1 MSGSR
6 FNLSA
11 LAVRERSITLFL
23 IVLVTIAGIYAFFGL
38 GRAEDPPFTVKQ
50 MTVISVWPGATA
62 QEMQDQVAEPLEK
75 RLQELKWYDRTETYT
90 RPGMA
95 FITLSLQDKTPPA
108 EVQEAFYQARKK
120 LGDESLNLPAGTIG
134 PMINDEFADVT
145 FALFALKA
153 KGEPQRQLVRDAEA
167 MRQQLLHVPGV
178 KKVNIIGEQ
187 AERIYIAFSHDRLAT
202 LGLSPQDIFNALNNQ
217 NALKAAG
224 SIETRGAQMF
234 IRLDGAFDELQKI
247 RDTPVVAQGKTL
259 RLSDVATVER
269 GYEDP
274 PTMLIRNQHEPALLL
289 GIVMREGWN
298 GLALGKALDA
308 ETAKINAS
316 LPLGMTL
323 SKVTDQSVNISSAVD
338 EFMIKFFV
346 ALLVVMVVC
355 FVSMG
360 WRVGVVVAAAVPLT
374 LAVVFVMMEAAG
386 INFDRVTLGS
396 LILALGL
403 LVDDAI
409 IAIEMMV
416 VKMEEGYDRVK
427 ASAYAWSHTA
437 APMLAGTLV
446 TAIGFMPNGFAQ
458 STAGEYT
465 SNMFWIVGLALI
477 ASWFVAVVFTPYLG
491 VKILP
496 AIPKV
501 EGGHAAIYDTP
512 RYNRFRRMLSRVIA
526 GKWRVAGAVVAIF
539 ILAISGMGLV
549 KKQFFPTSDRPE
561 VLVEVQMPY
570 GTSIEQTRAA
580 TAKIEAWLS
589 QQPEANIVTAYI
601 GQGSPR
607 FYLAMAP
614 ELPDPSFA
622 KIVILTDSETSR
634 EALKFR
640 LREAVASGLAPD
652 ARVRV
657 TQLVFGPY
665 SPFPVAWRVSGPDV
679 GTLRDIADKVKG
691 VLQASPMMRTV
702 NTDWGSRVPVLHFT
716 LDQNRLQAT
725 GLTSSAVAE
734 QLQFL
739 LSGVPITAVREDIRS
754 VEVMGRAAGDI
765 RLDPAKIEGFT
776 LVGNAG
782 QRVPLSQIGKIEIG
796 MEDPILR
803 RRDRTPTIT
812 VRGDIADNLQPPD
825 VSVAIMKQL
834 QPIIDTLPAGYR
846 IEMAGS
852 IEESGKATQAMIPL
866 FPIMIALTLLI
877 IILQVRSLSA
887 MVMVFLTAPLGLI
900 GVVPTLLIFNQ
911 PFGINA
917 LVGLIALSGILM
929 RNTLI
934 LIGQIDHNQK
944 DGLDP
949 FHAVVEATVQR
960 ARPVLLTA
968 LAAVLAFIPLTHS
981 VFWGTLAYTLI
992 GGTLG
997 GTAITLVFLP
1007 AMYAIWF
1014 RIRPAEQRVQSPA
1027 ENV

>member
-202 LGLSPQDIFNALNNQ
+202 MGLSPQDIFNALNNQ

-374 LAVVFVMMEAAG
+374 LAVVFVVMEAAG

-539 ILAISGMGLV
+539 ILAIFGMGLV

-640 LREAVASGLAPD
+640 LREAVASGLAPE

-665 SPFPVAWRVSGPDV
+665 SPFPVAWRGSGPDV

>member
-1 MSGSR
+1 M
-6 FNLSA
+6 
-11 LAVRERSITLFL
+11 
-23 IVLVTIAGIYAFFGL
+23 
-38 GRAEDPPFTVKQ
+38 
-50 MTVISVWPGATA
+50 
-62 QEMQDQVAEPLEK
+62 
-75 RLQELKWYDRTETYT
+75 
-90 RPGMA
+90 
-95 FITLSLQDKTPPA
+95 
-108 EVQEAFYQARKK
+108 
-120 LGDESLNLPAGTIG
+120 
-134 PMINDEFADVT
+134 
-145 FALFALKA
+145 
-153 KGEPQRQLVRDAEA
+153 
-167 MRQQLLHVPGV
+167 
-178 KKVNIIGEQ
+178 
-187 AERIYIAFSHDRLAT
+187 
-202 LGLSPQDIFNALNNQ
+202 
-217 NALKAAG
+217 
-224 SIETRGAQMF
+224 
-234 IRLDGAFDELQKI
+234 
-247 RDTPVVAQGKTL
+247 
-259 RLSDVATVER
+259 
-269 GYEDP
+269 
-274 PTMLIRNQHEPALLL
+274 
-289 GIVMREGWN
+289 
-298 GLALGKALDA
+298 
-308 ETAKINAS
+308 
-316 LPLGMTL
+316 
-323 SKVTDQSVNISSAVD
+323 
-338 EFMIKFFV
+338 
-346 ALLVVMVVC
+346 
-355 FVSMG
+355 
-360 WRVGVVVAAAVPLT
+360 
-374 LAVVFVMMEAAG
+374 
-386 INFDRVTLGS
+386 
-396 LILALGL
+396 
-403 LVDDAI
+403 
-409 IAIEMMV
+409 
-416 VKMEEGYDRVK
+416 
-427 ASAYAWSHTA
+427 
-437 APMLAGTLV
+437 
-446 TAIGFMPNGFAQ
+446 
-458 STAGEYT
+458 
-465 SNMFWIVGLALI
+465 
-477 ASWFVAVVFTPYLG
+477 
-491 VKILP
+491 KILP

-512 RYNRFRRMLSRVIA
+512 RYNRFRGMLSRVIA

-539 ILAISGMGLV
+539 ILAIFGMGLV

-702 NTDWGSRVPVLHFT
+702 NTDWGSRVPVMHFT

-834 QPIIDTLPAGYR
+834 QPIVDTLPAGYR

>member
-1 MSGSR
+1 MSAKR

-23 IVLVTIAGIYAFFGL
+23 IILITIAGIYSFFGL

-50 MTVISVWPGATA
+50 MTIISVWPGATA
-62 QEMQDQVAEPLEK
+62 QEIQDQVAEPLEK

-95 FITLSLQDKTPPA
+95 FITLSLQDSTPPSQ
-108 EVQEAFYQARKK
+108 VQEEFYQARKK
-120 LGDESLNLPAGTIG
+120 LGDEAKNLPAGVTG

-153 KGEPQRQLVRDAEA
+153 KGEPQRLLVRDAETL
-167 MRQQLLHVPGV
+167 RQQLLHVPGV

-187 AERIYIAFSHDRLAT
+187 AERIYISFSHERLAT
-202 LGLSPQDIFNALNNQ
+202 MGLSPQDIFNALNSQ
-217 NALKAAG
+217 NALTPAG
-224 SIETRGAQMF
+224 SIETRGAQIF

-247 RDTPVVAQGKTL
+247 RDTPFIAQGKTL
-259 RLSDVATVER
+259 KLSDVATVER

-274 PTMLIRNQHEPALLL
+274 PTLQIRNQSEPALLL

-308 ETAKINAS
+308 EAAKINAAM
-316 LPLGMTL
+316 PLGLTL
-323 SKVTDQSVNISSAVD
+323 TKVTDQSVNIGASVD
-338 EFMIKFFV
+338 EFMIKFFA
-346 ALLVVMVVC
+346 ALLVVMMVC

-374 LAVVFVMMEAAG
+374 LAIVFVVMEASG

-416 VKMEEGYDRVK
+416 VKMEEGYDRIK

-477 ASWFVAVVFTPYLG
+477 ASWLVAVVFTPYLG
-491 VKILP
+491 VKMLP
-496 AIPKV
+496 DIVKV
-501 EGGHAAIYDTP
+501 EGGHAAIYNTP
-512 RYNRFRRMLSRVIA
+512 RYNRFRRMLARVIA
-526 GKWRVAGAVVAIF
+526 SKWGVAGSVVAIF
-539 ILAISGMGLV
+539 VLAVLGMGLV

-570 GTSIEQTRAA
+570 GTSIGQTSAA
-580 TAKIEAWLS
+580 AAKIEAWL
-589 QQPEANIVTAYI
+589 QKQPEAKIVTAYI

-622 KIVILTDSETSR
+622 KIVVLTDSQQSR
-634 EALKFR
+634 DALKLR
-640 LREAVASGLAPD
+640 LREAVASGLAPE

-665 SPFPVAWRVSGPDV
+665 SPFPVAWRVMGPDSDK
-679 GTLRDIADKVKG
+679 LRDIADKVKA

-702 NTDWGSRVPVLHFT
+702 NTDWGTKVPALHFI
-716 LDQNRLQAT
+716 LDQDRLQAT
-725 GLTSSAVAE
+725 GLTSNAVAQ

-739 LSGVPITAVREDIRS
+739 LSGIPITSVREDIRS
-754 VEVMGRAAGDI
+754 VQVTGRAAGDI
-765 RLDPAKIEGFT
+765 RLDPAKIEGLT
-776 LVGNAG
+776 LVGKAG
-782 QRVPLSQIGKIEIG
+782 QRIPLAQIGEVEVR
-796 MEDPILR
+796 MEDPLLR

-825 VSVAIMKQL
+825 VSAALMKQL
-834 QPIIDTLPAGYR
+834 QPIIDSLPPGYR
-846 IEMAGS
+846 IDMAGS
-852 IEESGKATQAMIPL
+852 IEESGKATQAMAPL

-877 IILQVRSLSA
+877 IILQVRSMSA

-900 GVVPTLLIFNQ
+900 GVVPALLLFNQ

-934 LIGQIDHNQK
+934 LIGQIHHNERQ
-944 DGLDP
+944 GLDP
-949 FHAVVEATVQR
+949 YHAVIEATVQR

-968 LAAVLAFIPLTHS
+968 MAAVLAFIPLTHS
-981 VFWGTLAYTLI
+981 VFWGPLAYTLI

-997 GTAITLVFLP
+997 GTIMTLVFLP

-1014 RIRPAEQRVQSPA
+1014 RIRPEVPFHSIRPQA
-1027 ENV
+1027 